1 MRNLQRKRLD
11 AKLENRKKGITAEI
25 LTLSTQQET
34 KKKAQL
40 RLAKKGL
47 KLEERTKKNKDIM
60 EKNSRRIES
69 FNNRRLSSTR

>member
-1 MRNLQRKRLD
+1 MD